1 MAGAESHADWA
12 WIPSFAPHTRGS
24 HTRVCGTAPA
34 RVAGMHQPPPQRLR
48 PESPPP
54 AHAALTPAA
63 VRGRREPGER
73 YANEVCTGVQRR
85 CGCWACAHLR
95 TTQRAHPGGRFH
107 TALQRRARRSG
118 RGARYAALF
127 LSSSHSDLAGS
138 HAADG
143 RRRVHHTPPPALT
156 NRERKR
162 LRGAEC
168 LIAEL
173 PAAGRW
179 PYGNE
184 RCGGDIASVPLHSR
198 ARPAAR
204 PRLGSFEASAATGRS
219 CCDSGCC

>member
-1 MAGAESHADWA
+1 MRTRCAPVCSAAAAAGRAHISA
-12 WIPSFAPHTRGS
+12 
-24 HTRVCGTAPA
+24 
-34 RVAGMHQPPPQRLR
+34 PQR
-48 PESPPP
+48 
-54 AHAALTPAA
+54 T
-63 VRGRREPGER
+63 
-73 YANEVCTGVQRR
+73 
-85 CGCWACAHLR
+85 
-95 TTQRAHPGGRFH
+95 HPGGMFH

-118 RGARYAALF
+118 RGARYAAIF

-162 LRGAEC
+162 LSGAEC

-184 RCGGDIASVPLHSR
+184 RCGGDIATVPLHSR

-219 CCDSGCC
+219 CCDSGCRRWMSSCVIRPCWEPPSCKLRSVRWSLARRPSNPRRTNATGHT